1 MAKFVYAYTGGERAE
16 TPEAQEQSMQE
27 WGAWSAELGDTVV
40 DFGNPFGAS
49 KTVKPG
55 GSGDGTASGL
65 GGYSVVQAA
74 SLDEAAAKAAGCPIL
89 KVGGAVEVYEALEM

>member
-27 WGAWSAELGDTVV
+27 WMAWSTELGDAIV

-49 KTVKPG
+49 KTVKSG
-55 GSGDGTASGL
+55 GSADGAVSAL
-65 GGYSVVQAA
+65 GGFSVIQAG